1 MTFRGLLMWVHLA
14 LGVSGA
20 VIIAIVSV
28 TGAYLTFRAPL
39 TRWLNPI
46 PQVAAFDGTPD
57 AKLIVSRVE
66 AEYAPRRVVSVEF
79 RPSGLPS
86 VVRLRDRSTVFVN
99 PADGMILGYRQS
111 RFASLENLN
120 EVMSRLHISLV
131 LGPKGRLVVL
141 IATAEALFLALTGLW
156 LWWRKKH
163 WRFTTSRGSWFRVS
177 WDLHNATGIWFLLPV
192 VAMVVT
198 GVLMGLGSPIYRLAG
213 AEPAP
218 WPGAARS
225 TSSASG
231 VRAPVSLGLVL
242 QVADSAR
249 PGEPTRSV
257 SIPAAPAGAYA
268 VGKSRETV
276 YVDQF
281 TGAVIEVR
289 PYRQP
294 TAGDQAF
301 NAVKSVHTGQYFGIP
316 GQAIMTLGCLML
328 AVMAATGV
336 VLAWKRLVIL
346 AGRAVN
352 GNRVS

>member
-1 MTFRGLLMWVHLA
+1 MWVHLA
-14 LGVSGA
+14 LGVTGA

-39 TRWLNPI
+39 VRWLNPI

-57 AKLIVSRVE
+57 TQLIVSRVE
-66 AEYAPRRVVSVEF
+66 AEYAPRRVASIDI
-79 RPSGLPS
+79 RPSGRAT
-86 VVRLRDRSTVFVN
+86 VVRLRDRSAVFVN
-99 PADGMILGYRQS
+99 PSAGTIIGYRQA

-192 VAMVVT
+192 VAMLLT
-198 GVLMGLGSPIYRLAG
+198 GVLMALGSPIYRLAG
-213 AEPAP
+213 ADPAP
-218 WPGAARS
+218 WLDAARS

-231 VRAPVSLGLVL
+231 VRAPVSLGFVL

-257 SIPAAPAGAYA
+257 SIPAAPAGTYA

-301 NAVKSVHTGQYFGIP
+301 NAVKGVHTGQFFGIP

-346 AGRAVN
+346 AGRAGN